1 MTLLKHLDCVN
12 LPKWTIYHH
21 RLKTSWLCPTAPSKD
36 RKSHRLPGV
45 SRMTDMVM
53 SEHTTKIT
61 SRAMAIP
68 FQFLCGGLLLP
79 SSYRDKKGVSWLYL
93 LPRNTFIKER
103 FGKGM
108 IIVWKLI
115 KTSFL
120 FKHFFNYS
128 VDIFGVFGNVAELY
142 SCYRGVESAPKH
154 WLWAKVSTKVL
165 GTTRSIRICNHY
177 NRKCHKELK
186 AHLFWKHYQLLF

>member
-1 MTLLKHLDCVN
+1 MLICPNEPYTTTVLRHRDYAPRHH
-12 LPKWTIYHH
+12 PKIERAIDYLVLAGWQT
-21 RLKTSWLCPTAPSKD
+21 WWW
-36 RKSHRLPGV
+36 V
-45 SRMTDMVM
+45 S
-53 SEHTTKIT
+53 
-61 SRAMAIP
+61 IP
-68 FQFLCGGLLLP
+68 PRSPAGRWQFP
-79 SSYRDKKGVSWLYL
+79 SSFSVEDCYFPVPTETKREFHDYICFR
-93 LPRNTFIKER
+93 RNTFIKER

-154 WLWAKVSTKVL
+154 WLWAKGSTKVR

-177 NRKCHKELK
+177 NRKYHKELK